1 MTADEALMK
10 SGERAAAAGRAAGPT
25 LDQHSRTFYPP
36 LQISPHAVMELLV
49 CVTEVLLSPVEMS
62 CESRMPDS

>member
-1 MTADEALMK
+1 MK

-25 LDQHSRTFYPP
+25 LDQHSRTFYAPP
-36 LQISPHAVMELLV
+36 PQISPHAVMELLV
-49 CVTEVLLSPVEMS
+49 YVTEVLLSPVEMS